1 MPTPVGLALVKGYCS
16 IDPELVLPS
25 IRQNIEKSCD
35 LIARGKAEF
44 NKVLNHVLRMFKKKF
59 EFFRL
64 NITTMERLL
73 EVMLQTQSGKM
84 GRDYF
89 MSSKIPLSE
98 DSKKNVINFCIKC
111 FKGQLCLNYHNK
123 KGWGIKC
130 DQCHFRVSILE
141 GAARV
146 IVEDPVDV
154 PKCGECDSRVI
165 SATYKPGERTPFPGG
180 VLRQHTGC
188 ILCDSLMR
196 ATIVNFFVRKQE
208 KPKKAYEDM
217 TEEEKKLYDDNR
229 KKKEEKKKKKELEAL
244 TAPTQTPANTEA
256 KKKKKSG
263 QVKAP
268 NKLTQEEMM
277 NDFIKRQF
285 GGA

>member
-1 MPTPVGLALVKGYCS
+1 
-16 IDPELVLPS
+16 
-25 IRQNIEKSCD
+25 
-35 LIARGKAEF
+35 
-44 NKVLNHVLRMFKKKF
+44 
-59 EFFRL
+59 
-64 NITTMERLL
+64 
-73 EVMLQTQSGKM
+73 
-84 GRDYF
+84 
-89 MSSKIPLSE
+89 
-98 DSKKNVINFCIKC
+98 
-111 FKGQLCLNYHNK
+111 
-123 KGWGIKC
+123 
-130 DQCHFRVSILE
+130 
-141 GAARV
+141 
-146 IVEDPVDV
+146 
-154 PKCGECDSRVI
+154 VI